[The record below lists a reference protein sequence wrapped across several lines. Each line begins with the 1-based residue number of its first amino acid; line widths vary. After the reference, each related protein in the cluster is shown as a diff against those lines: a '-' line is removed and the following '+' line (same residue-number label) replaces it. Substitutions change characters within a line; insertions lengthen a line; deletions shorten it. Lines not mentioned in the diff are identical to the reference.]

1 MKSLTDFRKTVE
13 TSVDPRLTRYVS
25 YCSSTCTRKGEEGE
39 GGAGVLPIMANM
51 GRFCLKGIPFSV
63 FKYRN
68 GLGDFAC

>member
-1 MKSLTDFRKTVE
+1 MY
-13 TSVDPRLTRYVS
+13 P
-25 YCSSTCTRKGEEGE
+25 EGGGGGGG

-68 GLGDFAC
+68 GLGDFTC